1 MAHQELGMELLLK
14 VRDMMEAAAKVESAP
29 RAEGRQRVMV
39 LAPR

>member
-14 VRDMMEAAAKVESAP
+14 VRDMMETAAKVESAP
-29 RAEGRQRVMV
+29 RAEGRQMVMV